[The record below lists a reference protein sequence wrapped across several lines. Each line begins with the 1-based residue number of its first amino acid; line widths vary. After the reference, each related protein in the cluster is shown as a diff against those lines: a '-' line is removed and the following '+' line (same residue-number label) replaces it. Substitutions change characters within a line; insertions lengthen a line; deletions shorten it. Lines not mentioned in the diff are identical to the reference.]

1 MNILTTESSARE
13 KACPEALER
22 VGSMTKRLNDPYAFS
37 AATEAIQVVE
47 L

>member
-13 KACPEALER
+13 KACPEPVER
-22 VGSMTKRLNDPYAFS
+22 VSSMTKRLSDLYALRT
-37 AATEAIQVVE
+37 ATEGIQVVE